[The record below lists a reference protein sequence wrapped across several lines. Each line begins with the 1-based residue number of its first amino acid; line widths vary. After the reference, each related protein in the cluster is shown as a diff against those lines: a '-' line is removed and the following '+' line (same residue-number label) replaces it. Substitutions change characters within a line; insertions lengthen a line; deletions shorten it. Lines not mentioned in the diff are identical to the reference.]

1 MKSAREVALIVLYRV
16 ENDGAYPNIL
26 LKDMID
32 KDMSKQDRAFVT
44 NLVYGVIN
52 RQITLDYIISQKSKL
67 KLKKISKYILIILRM
82 GIYQMLYMDKIP
94 HNAAV
99 NESVKLAKRYGHSAS
114 SGFVNGVL
122 RNVSKSGFEL
132 PKDKNEELS
141 IKYSF
146 PMWMCKKWV
155 NEFGYD
161 FTNELMASFLEEP
174 SLVIRPNTL
183 KIDTDTLL
191 NMLKDRGIDAAA
203 KDGAIVCKGLDVA
216 NDALY
221 RDGFYTVQDIAA
233 MQAAIILSPKSDE
246 TVIDMCSAP
255 GGKTTHI
262 AEIMQ
267 NRGKIYAFDVY
278 EHKIELVRGNAKRLG
293 IDIIEAA
300 LCDATQ
306 YNEKYS
312 ECADRVLC
320 DVPCSGTGIIR
331 RKPDIKL
338 NRTENDSFYQIQ
350 SEILNNGARY
360 LKHGGVLV
368 YSTCSIEKEENEAVT
383 GKFLDSNKEFEKLYE
398 KTYYPNTD
406 TTDGFYICK
415 MKRN

>member
-1 MKSAREVALIVLYRV
+1 MKSAREVALLVLYRV

-67 KLKKISKYILIILRM
+67 KLKKISKFILIILRM

-122 RNVSKSGFEL
+122 RSLGKNGFEL
-132 PKDKNEELS
+132 PKEKNEELS

-146 PMWMCKKWV
+146 PLWMCKKWV
-155 NEFGYD
+155 NEFGYE

-183 KIDTDTLL
+183 KTDADTLL
-191 NMLKDRGIDAAA
+191 KMLTDKGIDATLQ
-203 KDGAIVCKGLDVA
+203 DCAIVCGGLDVA
-216 NDALY
+216 NDTLY
-221 RDGFYTVQDIAA
+221 REGFYTVQDIAA
-233 MQAAIILSPKSDE
+233 MQAAIALSPQVGE

-262 AEIMQ
+262 AELMQ
-267 NRGKIYAFDVY
+267 NSGKIYAFDVY
-278 EHKIELVRGNAKRLG
+278 EHKIELVKSNAKRLG
-293 IDIIEAA
+293 IDIIDAFP
-300 LCDATQ
+300 CDATQ
-306 YNEKYS
+306 YDEKFK
-312 ECADRVLC
+312 ELADRVLC

-338 NRTENDSFYQIQ
+338 NRTEDDCFYQIQ

-360 LKHGGVLV
+360 VKHDGVLV
-368 YSTCSIEKEENEAVT
+368 YSTCSIEKEENEVVT
-383 GKFLDSNKEFEKLYE
+383 STFLDSNKEFEKLYE
-398 KTYYPNTD
+398 KTYYPNID
-406 TTDGFYICK
+406 GTDGFYICK